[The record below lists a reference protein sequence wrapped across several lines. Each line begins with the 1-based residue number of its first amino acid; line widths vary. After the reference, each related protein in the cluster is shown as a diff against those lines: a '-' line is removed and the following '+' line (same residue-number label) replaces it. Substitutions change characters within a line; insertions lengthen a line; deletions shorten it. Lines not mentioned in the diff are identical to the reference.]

1 MEKPTKI
8 MRKSIYTFLQNYE
21 YFSTTA
27 AVVVFPFSVS
37 VLLSQAILPSS
48 WWIYNRLRTLFH
60 AAGFPESSDILS
72 LKISETI
79 SCSIFT
85 LPFTLTFLLVAKAS
99 IIQALKKQKPCF
111 SSILSLLNP
120 LLLTYICNSFLIVSA
135 NATVFSLLFF
145 AVNFLEGS
153 GFSSMLLSAAGAVVY
168 SVVVAN
174 ALIICNLALVLS
186 GMERCGGYMAIL
198 KACLLL
204 RGKTS
209 TALSLALPINLAM
222 AGIEALFQYRILRGY
237 RRLGIASMAFEGM
250 LISYLYSIFLL
261 LDTVV
266 TCMLY
271 KSCKASI
278 VGLQALQSQLVLK
291 YGQTNQTAYLAKDWY
306 KTTKFLKRPDPS
318 S

>member
-1 MEKPTKI
+1 MPNKTIPMEKPTKI
-8 MRKSIYTFLQNYE
+8 MRKSIYTFLKNYE
-21 YFSTTA
+21 YFTTTA

-48 WWIYNRLRTLFH
+48 WWIYNRVRTLFH
-60 AAGFPESSDILS
+60 AAGFPQSSELFNILS
-72 LKISETI
+72 LKLSETI
-79 SCSIFT
+79 SCTIFT

-111 SSILSLLNP
+111 SSILSLFNP
-120 LLLTYICNSFLIVSA
+120 LLFTYICNSFLILSA

-145 AVNFLEGS
+145 AFNFLEGS
-153 GFSSMLLSAAGAVVY
+153 GFSSLFLSAAGAVVY
-168 SVVVAN
+168 SIVVAN

-209 TALSLALPINLAM
+209 TALSLGLPLNLAM
-222 AGIEALFQYRILRGY
+222 AAIEALFQYRIVRHY
-237 RRLGIASMAFEGM
+237 RLGMASMAFEGM
-250 LISYLYSIFLL
+250 FISYLYSISLL

-271 KSCKASI
+271 KSCKAQGYKSI
-278 VGLQALQSQLVLK
+278 KICQA
-291 YGQTNQTAYLAKDWY
+291 
-306 KTTKFLKRPDPS
+306 FP
-318 S
+318 